1 MKGVKRRREEREKY
15 TQKTVWSQSVE
26 DLECQR
32 KGWCSSRFLQVGT
45 QDFLSTTEEKK
56 EDRKQ
61 GLVSICEL
69 YLLFHKI

>member
-32 KGWCSSRFLQVGT
+32 KGWYSSRFLQVGT
-45 QDFLSTTEEKK
+45 QDFLSTTEKK
-56 EDRKQ
+56 RRTGKRA
-61 GLVSICEL
+61 
-69 YLLFHKI
+69 